1 MRENK
6 QATSDSSQFTKT
18 SHTIRIGHMYK
29 MTKKTESREVK
40 KEELITGNL
49 SELMKRN
56 ETKGARWK
64 NKFG

>member
-1 MRENK
+1 
-6 QATSDSSQFTKT
+6 
-18 SHTIRIGHMYK
+18 MYK